1 MAERYQGGDTT
12 GAVFLDCAL
21 TYSGPAKKIFSGL
34 EHLNEKEVGIL
45 ADGAVQAPRV
55 VRGGQIELDY
65 EASVVTIGLPYTADL
80 ETMPVEAVAQDGSS
94 VSLKKQINAVNI
106 VFRDSLGVKG
116 GLSFD
121 DLEEIPW
128 REDEPLGAPPAPF
141 SGMKPINPGNM
152 AGNILTVCLRSESP
166 TPVTVL
172 GIVSRIKVTA

>member
-1 MAERYQGGDTT
+1 MAERYQGGDTA

-21 TYSGPAKKIFSGL
+21 TYRGPAKKIFSGL

-116 GLSFD
+116 GLSFGS
-121 DLEEIPW
+121 LEEIAF
-128 REDEPLGAPPAPF
+128 RENEPLGKPPAPF
-141 SGMKPINPGNM
+141 SGMKPYNPGNM
-152 AGNILTVCLRSESP
+152 AGNILTVCLRSDVP